1 MLTLQ
6 HLVRLVYSQI
16 STPSKATILATTTVR
31 LVKHVV
37 LLLNVAFRPRY
48 RMPYRPFPLKNYG
61 GSAEVKRSFL
71 APGG

>member
-16 STPSKATILATTTVR
+16 SNPSKATILATTTVR

-37 LLLNVAFRPRY
+37 SLLNVAFRPRF
-48 RMPYRPFPLKNYG
+48 RMPYRPFPLKNYR
-61 GSAEVKRSFL
+61 GSPEMKKFL
-71 APGG
+71 SPGG

>member
-16 STPSKATILATTTVR
+16 SNPSKATILATTTVR

-37 LLLNVAFRPRY
+37 SLLNVALRPRF
-48 RMPYRPFPLKNYG
+48 RMPYRPFPLKNYC
-61 GSAEVKRSFL
+61 GSAEMKKFL